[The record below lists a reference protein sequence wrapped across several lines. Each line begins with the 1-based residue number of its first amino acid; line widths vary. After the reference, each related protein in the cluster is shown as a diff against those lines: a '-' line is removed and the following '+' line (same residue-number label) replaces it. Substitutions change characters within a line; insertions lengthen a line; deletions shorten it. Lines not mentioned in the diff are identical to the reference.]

1 MSWLATHGIGVIKD
15 TDAHLKIKAIA
26 GSARIQPVDS
36 ESTKGVVHFTIPSP
50 AGSNSNLKDI
60 QLDFS
65 SHSATVE
72 TINIYLA
79 NSSIFSKIDLQKLDS
94 FNLTLDNGIPYNGKG
109 ISVAVGLQFDNKDSH
124 LDFQS
129 VGIQL
134 TWAPRRLEIWRVC
147 CIGIIAQV
155 HRSNGRRQWEC
166 SLDLGIDA
174 KPSF

>member
-15 TDAHLKIKAIA
+15 TDAHLIIKATA
-26 GSARIQPVDS
+26 GSARVQPVDS

-50 AGSNSNLKDI
+50 AGSSPSLKVF

-65 SHSATVE
+65 SQSATVE
-72 TINIYLA
+72 TITIYMA
-79 NSSIFSKIDLQKLDS
+79 NSSKFVATDLQKPDS
-94 FNLTLDNGIPYNGKG
+94 FTLPLDNEPPYNGKG

-134 TWAPRRLEIWRVC
+134 T
-147 CIGIIAQV
+147 
-155 HRSNGRRQWEC
+155 
-166 SLDLGIDA
+166 
-174 KPSF
+174 